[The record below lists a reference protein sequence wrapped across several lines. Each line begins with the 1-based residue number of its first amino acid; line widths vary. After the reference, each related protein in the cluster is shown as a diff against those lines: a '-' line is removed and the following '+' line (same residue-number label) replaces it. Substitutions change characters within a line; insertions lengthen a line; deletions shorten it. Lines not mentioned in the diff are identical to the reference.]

1 MAQNMSVSLPKLIE
15 SLEEF
20 GDLFLSVSFFEKINI
35 EACSKLDQLT
45 LWAEDGVK
53 NSNLRNDSSAQSKF
67 SQVERRL
74 GYIKSNLHSR
84 FDHLGKITQIDW
96 EEFGASDFKTIK
108 REILSQQANLAIALC
123 GVMVKT
129 FEWEKQFPSAGGS
142 PQQCLEFLSQ
152 DLSMG
157 LENLTRALP
166 EIE

>member
-1 MAQNMSVSLPKLIE
+1 M
-15 SLEEF
+15 
-20 GDLFLSVSFFEKINI
+20 
-35 EACSKLDQLT
+35 DQLA
-45 LWAEDGVK
+45 LWAEDGIK

-74 GYIKSNLHSR
+74 GYIKSNLNSR
-84 FDHLGKITQIDW
+84 FDNLGKITQIDW